1 MKTPDFIKGA
11 LISNSNIMVIV
22 MLTGCLTTW
31 KIADSTDFS
40 EIKNT
45 DKASE
50 FNDDCNITQYG
61 TYNDA
66 ELFHYDCSHVVYGN
80 EPIAVT
86 EHFSIPPELQRR
98 VNFWK
103 TVYTKLSVRD
113 YAIHLR
119 DHPEVVLE
127 VIKFPWLDDSGKK
140 DGKARQ
146 IIKDRKAY
154 YAGLLKEIHKQGY
167 TGQEHDS
174 RIKGLMQHLGGERKF
189 VRSVGAIRAQKGQ
202 KEFILRGL
210 EMSSGYLSHIET
222 EFEEASV
229 PKDLA
234 KIAFVESSFNLRAVS
249 KVGASGVYQ
258 LMPFV
263 AKKYM
268 HVNDRIDER
277 RDPLKAGIA
286 AAQILKTNYKI
297 LGQWPLAITAYNHGP
312 YGIKRAV
319 NKAGSD
325 DIVYLIDNYEGR
337 NFGFAS
343 KNFYA
348 QFLTM
353 LRIVDRGQ
361 IYFPEANLNQPIQFR
376 PITLDRPT
384 RTAEIKKQYDI
395 DTDTLHELNPDI
407 SKSHLRRNGRLPR
420 GYVIKLPLADR
431 VSDATTDNSEKA
443 NIEQVNARI
452 SD

>member
-1 MKTPDFIKGA
+1 MKPLNFIKGA
-11 LISNSNIMVIV
+11 LISNGNVMVIV

-40 EIKNT
+40 DGKNPENI
-45 DKASE
+45 SE
-50 FNDDCNITQYG
+50 FRDDCNIRSYG
-61 TYNDA
+61 AYNDA
-66 ELFHYDCSHVVYGN
+66 ELFHYDCSHVTYGN
-80 EPIAVT
+80 EPIVLS
-86 EHFSIPPELQRR
+86 ESFSIPPELQRR

-127 VIKFPWLDDSGKK
+127 VIRFPWLDENGKK
-140 DGKARQ
+140 DRKARQ

-154 YAGLLKEIHKQGY
+154 YAGLLKQIHRQGH
-167 TGQEHDS
+167 TMEEHDS
-174 RIKGLMQHLGGERKF
+174 RIKGLMQHLSGDRKF
-189 VRSVGAIRAQKGQ
+189 VKSVGAIRAQKGQ

-210 EMSSGYLSHIET
+210 EMSSGYLSHIEA

-286 AAQILKTNYKI
+286 AAQVLKTNYKI

-325 DIVYLIDNYEGR
+325 DIVYLINNYEGR

-343 KNFYA
+343 KNFYT

-353 LRIVDRGQ
+353 LQIVDRGQ
-361 IYFPEANLNQPIQFR
+361 IYFPEATLNQPIQFR
-376 PITLDRPT
+376 PVTLDRPT

-395 DTDTLHELNPDI
+395 DTATLHELNPDI

-420 GYVIKLPLADR
+420 GYVIKLPAIDR
-431 VSDATTDNSEKA
+431 ISDASSDNAEKS
-443 NIEQVNARI
+443 NIEQINDRI
-452 SD
+452 TN